1 MASDLGSYAI
11 AFVLTVLLEVAV
23 ALAFGLRRRP
33 EIGAVVLVNVF
44 SHPLLI
50 CLLWTIA
57 SLRAT
62 PIRGLE
68 ILMLEAGAV
77 LVEWRLL
84 CYAIPRHSAKRL
96 FVLSLTMNAASYLSG
111 MALSV

>member
-11 AFVLTVLLEVAV
+11 AFLLTVVLEVAV
-23 ALAFGLRRRP
+23 ALALGLRRRL
-33 EIGAVVLVNVF
+33 EIAAVVLVNVF

-50 CLLWTIA
+50 YLLWTIA

-68 ILMLEAGAV
+68 ILMLEAGVV
-77 LVEWRLL
+77 LVEWALL
-84 CYAIPRHSAKRL
+84 CFAVPRRPARRL

-111 MALSV
+111 MALSL